1 MRPAPRPNAEPVVAG
16 LPDLTDDD
24 EDEDEEYDEEE
35 DEEEEEGGHYK
46 YKNQSYENGTR
57 DKSNYVALLGPQV
70 LPSLYLKG
78 AAFCSIVTF
87 NLNQYLSILYNL
99 AAIKIIN
106 KIK

>member
-1 MRPAPRPNAEPVVAG
+1 MFIYIFHLATMRPAPRPNAEPVVTG

-35 DEEEEEGGHYK
+35 DEEEEEEGGHYK

-70 LPSLYLKG
+70 LPSLYLKELH
-78 AAFCSIVTF
+78 FVQLLHLT
-87 NLNQYLSILYNL
+87 
-99 AAIKIIN
+99 
-106 KIK
+106 